1 MENLKEYI
9 KHKKEQ
15 EELKK
20 KKKII
25 KNIKNVS
32 KQDTPIKEKKSLD
45 KIIEKLKPETG
56 FELIKE

>member
-32 KQDTPIKEKKSLD
+32 KQDTSTKVKKSLD